1 MCRLRE
7 ERYLDAQVTENNQY
21 NCNINLMSA
30 KDKFHD
36 AVKQAL
42 VKEGWEI
49 THDPLRIK
57 FGEEDKIQID
67 LGAQRVLGAQKAGQK
82 IAVEIKSFL
91 SDSAVF
97 DFHLALGQFLNY
109 RLVLEA
115 TEPERVLYLAVP
127 TLYLPIF
134 LLTRFTLSCNSK
146 ISD

>member
-1 MCRLRE
+1 
-7 ERYLDAQVTENNQY
+7 
-21 NCNINLMSA
+21 MSA

-42 VKEGWEI
+42 VKEGWKI

-97 DFHLALGQFLNY
+97 DFHLALG
-109 RLVLEA
+109 
-115 TEPERVLYLAVP
+115 
-127 TLYLPIF
+127 
-134 LLTRFTLSCNSK
+134 
-146 ISD
+146 

>member
-1 MCRLRE
+1 
-7 ERYLDAQVTENNQY
+7 
-21 NCNINLMSA
+21 MSA

-36 AVKQAL
+36 AVKQGL
-42 VKEGWEI
+42 EKDGWKI
-49 THDPLRIK
+49 THDPLRIE

-67 LGAQRVLGAQKAGQK
+67 LGAEKVLGAEKSGQK

-115 TEPERVLYLAVP
+115 TEPERILYLAVP
-127 TLYLPIF
+127 NYAYQSFFYRDLPQASIKKYLIKIMVYDPI
-134 LLTRFTLSCNSK
+134 NQED
-146 ISD
+146 IEWIN

>member
-1 MCRLRE
+1 
-7 ERYLDAQVTENNQY
+7 
-21 NCNINLMSA
+21 MSA

>member
-1 MCRLRE
+1 
-7 ERYLDAQVTENNQY
+7 
-21 NCNINLMSA
+21 MSA

-36 AVKQAL
+36 TVKQGL
-42 VKEGWEI
+42 EKDGWAI
-49 THDPLRIK
+49 THDPLRID

-67 LGAQRVLGAQKAGQK
+67 LGAEKVLGAEKSGRK

-115 TEPERVLYLAVP
+115 TEPERILYLAVP
-127 TLYLPIF
+127 IYAHQSFFYRDLPQTAIKKYQIK
-134 LLTRFTLSCNSK
+134 LMVYNP
-146 ISD
+146 INQGDIQWIN